1 MNYKEEIMQFEL
13 EATVLNG
20 KVVTNAKELLANIDN
35 GLKHYDYVVT
45 ENTYEQA
52 KKDRAQLNSIVKMVS
67 DERKRVEDDLFSE
80 WKEDKKNIM
89 DIEKKI
95 KAYSDKLG
103 SGINDIDN
111 ELKEEKRKQIY
122 EAWETI
128 LTEKGSEYY
137 DLKPKFDEKWLNKT
151 TSTKSIEKDL
161 NKIYDKIIQD
171 LGFMETFLPKDETE
185 IEQIKEEYFKEYD
198 LMKAKV
204 LADDLKR
211 IRERVENQ
219 KAQRD
224 INTQDN
230 QESGSIARFE
240 GSESVLEQKKDLP
253 NTNWA
258 TFRVEGTK
266 EDLME
271 LTVELKKL
279 MAKSNFKYQVT
290 GKGEL

>member
-1 MNYKEEIMQFEL
+1 MQFEL
-13 EATVLNG
+13 EA
-20 KVVTNAKELLANIDN
+20 KVVEGRVITNANELIKDIET
-35 GLKHYDYVVT
+35 GLQHYNYVVT
-45 ENTYEQA
+45 EETYEQA
-52 KKDRAQLNSIVKMVS
+52 KKDRASLNNVIKLVS
-67 DERKRVEDDLFSE
+67 DERKRIENDLFSE

-89 DIEKKI
+89 SIEKKI
-95 KAYSDKLG
+95 KEYSESLG
-103 SGINDIDN
+103 NGINAIDN
-111 ELKEEKRKQIY
+111 EIKEEKRKQIY

-128 LTEKGSEYY
+128 LSEKGSEYY
-137 DLKPKFDEKWLNKT
+137 DLKPKFDDKWLNKT
-151 TSTKSIEKDL
+151 TSAKSIEKDL

-211 IRERVENQ
+211 IRERVESQ
-219 KAQRD
+219 KAQGDR
-224 INTQDN
+224 NTLEN
-230 QESGSIARFE
+230 QESGSIARFD

-258 TFRVEGTK
+258 TFRVEGTRD
-266 EDLME
+266 DLIE
-271 LTVELKKL
+271 LTQALKYL
-279 MAKSNFKYQVT
+279 MAKSNFTYKIT

>member
-1 MNYKEEIMQFEL
+1 MQFEL

-185 IEQIKEEYFKEYD
+185 VEQIKEEYFKEYD

-211 IRERVENQ
+211 IRERAESQ
-219 KAQRD
+219 KSQRD
-224 INTQDN
+224 INTPDN
-230 QESGSIARFE
+230 QENASIARFE

-266 EDLME
+266 EDLIE
-271 LTVELKKL
+271 LTTALKYL
-279 MAKSNFKYQVT
+279 MSKSNFTYKVT